1 MKNKKIVYVENKDD
15 LVEILNNEV
24 EKSPQNKRMPI
35 ILMILL
41 SMAIIAAGYFGFRLW
56 RYYQDYQE
64 DQKLYGDLREAVLQI
79 TDESEQPEPS
89 TEIAVLESDTKR
101 NQIKMKKEEQPFDVD
116 WVALKEVNEDIIG
129 WVYFTGLSQI
139 SYPILQADNNEYYVH
154 RTYDLSSDTSK
165 AGCIFMDYRMA
176 DDFSSPYSII
186 YGHNVRD
193 GSMLSDLARLK
204 DQTLYDEEPY
214 FWILTPEGNYRYQ
227 IFSIFQ
233 CHRAAD
239 VFQRSF
245 DGWGEDFFKWQS
257 ELKLRNSMQGDVKLS
272 EDGHVIAFSTCVP
285 NSFDRTI
292 VCGTYIDGDLITDL
306 HEENEIEKKQL
317 K

>member
-1 MKNKKIVYVENKDD
+1 MENGTKKYRKKLKRTLKNVPISVDWDELKKI
-15 LVEILNNEV
+15 
-24 EKSPQNKRMPI
+24 
-35 ILMILL
+35 
-41 SMAIIAAGYFGFRLW
+41 
-56 RYYQDYQE
+56 
-64 DQKLYGDLREAVLQI
+64 
-79 TDESEQPEPS
+79 
-89 TEIAVLESDTKR
+89 
-101 NQIKMKKEEQPFDVD
+101 
-116 WVALKEVNEDIIG
+116 NEDIIG
-129 WVYFTGLSQI
+129 WVYFTGLPQI
-139 SYPILQADNNEYYVH
+139 SYPVLQADDNEYYVH

-193 GSMLSDLARLK
+193 GSMLSDLVRLK
-204 DQTLYDEEPY
+204 DQALYDEEPY

-245 DGWGEDFFKWQS
+245 DGWGEDFSKWQS
-257 ELKLRNSMQGDVKLS
+257 ELKLRNSMQGDVELK
-272 EDGHVIAFSTCVP
+272 EDGHVISFSTCVP

-292 VCGTYIDGDLITDL
+292 VCGTYIDGDLITDP
-306 HEENEIEKKQL
+306 HE
-317 K
+317 